1 MSTSNTKQQSG
12 TSSPSGGGGRSKR
25 RLNNDLLR
33 NYYGLDSGSVTPNS
47 IASGTTGIESHGI
60 GLTGSDPLDP
70 DSNSFQLDLA
80 FKKMMQQKSLS
91 QLLKEESDLLTEIRE
106 LDGERQS
113 LVYNH
118 HHELVSA
125 SETMKNMKEQADALL
140 PSMNAMQSSLQ
151 SISSTS
157 ESLVLPIEITQS
169 LGDME
174 RKQSDINSN
183 SSSNVLTKAQPVIEL
198 PQRLRDAVL
207 LGNGQEGL
215 TKAQGLWGSLESV
228 LANWDEAGVKGA
240 KEIMNECRQVLR
252 QAQQNVQIGQ

>member
-1 MSTSNTKQQSG
+1 
-12 TSSPSGGGGRSKR
+12 RSKR

-47 IASGTTGIESHGI
+47 IASGTGPMGIDNTALGTTS
-60 GLTGSDPLDP
+60 T
-70 DSNSFQLDLA
+70 
-80 FKKMMQQKSLS
+80 FKKIMQQRSLS

-157 ESLVLPIEITQS
+157 ESLVLPKEITQS
-169 LGDME
+169 L
-174 RKQSDINSN
+174 RVKQSSANSRSHSDI
-183 SSSNVLTKAQPVIEL
+183 LAKAQPVIEL

-252 QAQQNVQIGQ
+252 QAQQ

>member
-1 MSTSNTKQQSG
+1 MSTSNAVVQQSG

-47 IASGTTGIESHGI
+47 IASGTMGIESAV
-60 GLTGSDPLDP
+60 LGSSTTNDPLDT
-70 DSNSFQLDLA
+70 DSTSFQVDLA
-80 FKKMMQQKSLS
+80 FKKIMQQRSLS

-157 ESLVLPIEITQS
+157 ESLVLPNQITQS
-169 LGDME
+169 LRINNNE
-174 RKQSDINSN
+174 NQSSKESQI
-183 SSSNVLTKAQPVIEL
+183 LAKAQPVIEL

-207 LGNGQEGL
+207 LGKGQEGL

-252 QAQQNVQIGQ
+252 QAQQNVNVA

>member
-1 MSTSNTKQQSG
+1 MSASNTFHQSG
-12 TSSPSGGGGRSKR
+12 ASSPLGGGRAKR

-47 IASGTTGIESHGI
+47 IASGSMGI
-60 GLTGSDPLDP
+60 GDNTAIGSTSSDPLDP
-70 DSNSFQLDLA
+70 DSTNFQVNLA
-80 FKKMMQQKSLS
+80 FKKIMQQRSLS

-151 SISSTS
+151 SISATS
-157 ESLVLPIEITQS
+157 ESLILPKNITQS
-169 LGDME
+169 LPVSN
-174 RKQSDINSN
+174 KQH
-183 SSSNVLTKAQPVIEL
+183 SSTESLDLLSKAQPVIEL

-207 LGNGQEGL
+207 LENGQEGL

-228 LANWDEAGVKGA
+228 LANWDEAGVRGA

-252 QAQQNVQIGQ
+252 QAQQNVTVG

>member
-1 MSTSNTKQQSG
+1 MSTPNNIQQSG
-12 TSSPSGGGGRSKR
+12 TSSPSGGGRSKR

-47 IASGTTGIESHGI
+47 IASGMDNNALGSTS
-60 GLTGSDPLDP
+60 SDPLDP
-70 DSNSFQLDLA
+70 DGSSFQVDLA
-80 FKKMMQQKSLS
+80 FKKIMQQRSLS
-91 QLLKEESDLLTEIRE
+91 LLLKEESDLLTEIRE

-157 ESLVLPIEITQS
+157 ESLVLPKEITQS
-169 LGDME
+169 LPV
-174 RKQSDINSN
+174 KQSNKGLNLPSDI
-183 SSSNVLTKAQPVIEL
+183 LAKAQPVIEL

-215 TKAQGLWGSLESV
+215 IKAQGLWGSLESV

-252 QAQQNVQIGQ
+252 QAQQSVNVG